1 MRREMIL
8 VAGVVA
14 LTVGCGKGGLFSTQ
28 RPDRVATAA
37 GQELPAERLAGF
49 LSASPNAKQDL
60 KPEAVDFVANLWVD
74 FSLFAQAVATDKLT
88 VDSALVAEAMWPM
101 IAERKASQ
109 WRDSLVSQRIAITPA
124 SLDSAYK
131 AEKMRVGQ
139 HILIRLDSNATPAQK
154 AEARKKA
161 DGLLAKLKGGANF
174 GALAMANSMDPGSA
188 ADSGMMAPA
197 PKGSFVPAFDAAL
210 WALKPGEMSGVI
222 ATEFGFH
229 IIRYPTEAEAARL
242 WKPALTMQGQKSVE
256 ETYFAELEKT
266 ANLKV
271 QTGSVARMR
280 AALADMEGK
289 RKDNAKLVTW
299 KGGAF
304 TVADFIL
311 WVKAATTDPMNGPAL
326 LQRINGAPD
335 SQFSTFAK
343 QLGQNSLLL
352 ADADKHKVH
361 MSAAE
366 WKLMV
371 DGFKA
376 EVDSIRLNVGIGPDV
391 IDPKA
396 SKSDRSKAAALKVD
410 AYFDNLVKRQ
420 ARLRFLPGMLAWTL
434 RSRMDHD
441 VNPLG
446 TKRALELAQAKLA
459 GDSTAA
465 AKPGAIA
472 PAPGGPPVPGG
483 EVGTDKPAAPPAKPA
498 TGGTKKP

>member
-8 VAGVVA
+8 VAGVMA

-28 RPDRVATAA
+28 RPDRVAVAA

-74 FSLFAQAVATDKLT
+74 FSLFAQAVATEKLT

-101 IAERKASQ
+101 IAERMASQ
-109 WRDSLVSQRIAITPA
+109 WRDSLVAQKVQVSQA

-131 AEKMRVGQ
+131 GDQKRVGQ
-139 HILIRLDSNATPAQK
+139 HILVRIDSNFTPAQK

-174 GALAMANSMDPGSA
+174 GALAMSSSQDPGSA

-197 PKGSFVPAFDAAL
+197 PKGSYVPAFDAAL

-229 IIRYPTEAEAARL
+229 IIRFPTQAEAARL
-242 WKPALTMQGQKSVE
+242 WKPALTTQGQKAVE
-256 ETYFAELEKT
+256 EAYFADLEKT
-266 ANLKV
+266 ANIKV
-271 QTGSVARMR
+271 QSGSVARMR
-280 AALADMEGK
+280 AALADMEGQ

-304 TVADFIL
+304 TVSDFIR
-311 WVKAATTDPMNGPAL
+311 WVKAATTDPMQGPAL

-335 SQFSTFAK
+335 SMFSTFAK

-352 ADADKHKVH
+352 ADAEKHKVH
-361 MSAAE
+361 MSAAD
-366 WKLMV
+366 WKIMA

-376 EVDSIRLNVGIGPDV
+376 EVDSIKLNIGIGPDAL
-391 IDPKA
+391 DPKA
-396 SKSDRSKAAALKVD
+396 SKSERSKAAALKVD

-434 RSRMDHD
+434 RGRMDHD

-446 TKRALELAQAKLA
+446 TKRALELALAKVA
-459 GDSTAA
+459 ADSTGGAR
-465 AKPGAIA
+465 PGAIA
-472 PAPGGPPVPGG
+472 PAPGGPPVPN
-483 EVGTDKPAAPPAKPA
+483 AAPVTPPPANPA